1 MPIYLDKKTKRFYI
15 EFQYK
20 GERVKERLTKGTTK
34 SKAEAIEI
42 KLKNEILERRHG
54 IGKASQMTFERFLKE
69 YFGPHIDN
77 RYSPDSFDKAVVVS
91 KAALPFFKG
100 KPLRSIKPADIER
113 FIQARASLPT
123 IHKTQRKPSTVAREL
138 SIISKVF
145 SLAVKNDLCDYN
157 PCSRVDKPH
166 FDNVQDRLLKREDE
180 QKFFD
185 NMHSEWARDV
195 CRMALYT
202 GLRQNDIMRMNRF
215 EVRLNENRIVLTQGK
230 TKRQV
235 IVMLNSITREIVE
248 RRMSKGTLLFA
259 SPKSGT
265 EKGSVRHAMTRACDR
280 AKIPRIT
287 IRDLRRTNVTRK
299 IENGGDLATVAQSV
313 GHTGIRMMP
322 RYVRSIELMQKAA
335 DSLVNPATNP
345 PAATGDNVS
354 LMKRKG

>member
-1 MPIYLDKKTKRFYI
+1 MPVYLDRKTKRLYI
-15 EFQYK
+15 EFQFK
-20 GERVKERLTKGTTK
+20 GERVKERLPEGMKRST
-34 SKAEAIEI
+34 AESIEI
-42 KLKNEILERRHG
+42 KRKNEILEQFHG
-54 IGKASQMTFERFLKE
+54 IGKASEMTFERFLKE
-69 YFGPHIDN
+69 YFGPHIEH

-100 KPLRSIKPADIER
+100 RPLRSIKPADIER

-123 IHKTQRKPSTVAREL
+123 IHSKKRKPATVAREL
-138 SIISKVF
+138 SIISKIF

-157 PCSRVDKPH
+157 PCSRVEKPA
-166 FDNVQDRLLKREDE
+166 FDNAQDKILRREDE

-185 NMHSEWARDV
+185 NMHSEWAKDI

-202 GLRQNDIMRMNRF
+202 GLRQNDIMRLTRF
-215 EVRLNENRIVLTQGK
+215 EVRLGENRIVLTQGK

-235 IVMLNSITREIVE
+235 TVMLNSITREILE
-248 RRMSKGTLLFA
+248 RRTGTLLFA

-299 IENGGDLATVAQSV
+299 IEGGADLATVAQSV
-313 GHTGIRMMP
+313 GHAGIRMMP
-322 RYVRSIELMQKAA
+322 RYVRSIELMQRAA
-335 DSLVNPATNP
+335 DSLVNPAKKSD
-345 PAATGDNVS
+345 AAENKNVK
-354 LMKRKG
+354 LLKRNG